1 MSDARDRWDRFLS
14 TPIDELAAGVMR
26 ESWIGRRFGGYEVV
40 GSLGAGGMGEKL
52 CSGPRDRVAT
62 HPIRNW
68 ELLREWVPRSA

>member
-1 MSDARDRWDRFLS
+1 MKQHLNRRLRPVLSIDFHDSTRRCKVQDYVAKDR
-14 TPIDELAAGVMR
+14 G
-26 ESWIGRRFGGYEVV
+26 FGAEP
-40 GSLGAGGMGEKL
+40 EKL